1 MPRGGPREV
10 EIDVPIGG
18 TLDQIIDFLRGLER
32 HESFVRV
39 NWFKLQPHAGRY
51 PEVGP
56 LRLDLSISTYRFD
69 ETDGRRRV
77 W

>member
-1 MPRGGPREV
+1 M
-10 EIDVPIGG
+10 
-18 TLDQIIDFLRGLER
+18 DFLRGLER
-32 HESFVRV
+32 HETFVRV
-39 NWFKLQPHAGRY
+39 NWFKLQPHVGRY
-51 PEVGP
+51 PEEGP